1 MLNRFLALVNLNI
14 NSSKWYADFKEAK
27 FTDIKKTG
35 RRETVLLTKEPVLS
49 LNCAKVPE
57 GKEITDLKV
66 QYRKEDKPRN
76 CCVEYFHW
84 RIYSNKIVKVQ
95 SVIQTLWIL
104 CLSQYYSRKQR
115 RVDTNWCTSSL
126 TGWFRNLKQ
135 SDCVFFFL
143 VYFDTAPSRIYY
155 HTQVVQ
161 KEERAGWWR
170 GWQKV
175 AWSRNYS
182 RSQRIR
188 QEVLE

>member
-135 SDCVFFFL
+135 SDCVFFFFGL
-143 VYFDTAPSRIYY
+143 FWHSTVTYLLPHSGGAEGGACR
-155 HTQVVQ
+155 VM
-161 KEERAGWWR
+161 KRLAEGCL
-170 GWQKV
+170 K
-175 AWSRNYS
+175 
-182 RSQRIR
+182 
-188 QEVLE
+188 QELQQIPEN